1 MARRRLSRKNER
13 KKEEDC
19 HWRLQNDDG
28 NEQTLKW
35 NVENDL
41 VHFPLSIQCDQVG
54 RFLKVLGDKFSYKS
68 GPCVDFLI
76 LLNASIFMHI
86 LICLLFG
93 QI

>member
-41 VHFPLSIQCDQVG
+41 VHFPLSLQCDQVG
-54 RFLKVLGDKFSYKS
+54 RFLKVLGDKFFTSVAQIYI
-68 GPCVDFLI
+68 DFLGY
-76 LLNASIFMHI
+76 FGKH
-86 LICLLFG
+86 LF
-93 QI
+93 